1 MTQSD
6 FTKAVTADVNKGYAV
21 EGKKS
26 ITNENVKDVINS
38 AVNVITE
45 CVAKGDKISISGLGS
60 FEASERSARDGRNPI
75 TGQTIHIEAK
85 KVPKFKAAKAF
96 KDALL
101 K

>member
-6 FTKAVTADVNKGYAV
+6 FTKAVAADVNKKYAV

-26 ITNENVKDVINS
+26 ITNENVKDVIAS
-38 AVNVITE
+38 SVDIITE
-45 CVAKGDKISISGLGS
+45 CVSKGDKVSIAGLGS
-60 FEASERSARDGRNPI
+60 FEAAERSARDGRNPI

-96 KDALL
+96 KDALV